1 MDNGRVPI
9 GKRQIGDSA
18 VVACVVFETRDPEHL
33 LQLLGE
39 ALTGIAD
46 SAPEDPATTPKLS
59 HHTDPDPWLKHPEAA
74 EYLGIHTRRT
84 VINRESESTR
94 PNELTHEPR

>member
-9 GKRQIGDSA
+9 GKRQSGDSA

-33 LQLLGE
+33 LQLLRE

-46 SAPEDPATTPKLS
+46 SAPEVPATTLTLS
-59 HHTDPDPWLKHPEAA
+59 PHTDPDPWLKHP
-74 EYLGIHTRRT
+74 
-84 VINRESESTR
+84 R
-94 PNELTHEPR
+94 PQDTLE